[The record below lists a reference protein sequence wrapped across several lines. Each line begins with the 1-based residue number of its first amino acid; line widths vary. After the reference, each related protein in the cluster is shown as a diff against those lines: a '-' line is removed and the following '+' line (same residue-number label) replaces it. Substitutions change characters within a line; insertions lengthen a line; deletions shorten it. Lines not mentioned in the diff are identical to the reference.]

1 MNYERF
7 SRKQL
12 LTLLWWKQ
20 AELNK
25 YDGLICDGSVRSGKT
40 VAMSVGFLLW
50 AMSTFDGCKFALCGK
65 TIEALRRNVV
75 SLIPGLM
82 DGIMRVQERRSDNTM
97 TVWGFG
103 HVNTFYLFGGRD
115 ESSYTLIQ
123 GMTLAGVLFDE
134 VALMPRSFVEQALAR
149 CSISG
154 SRYWFNCNP
163 EGPSH
168 WFYREWILK
177 AEAHNALHLHFTMA
191 DNLALDPAVR
201 ARYETMYTGVFY
213 QRYILGLWVAAE
225 GIIYRPFAD
234 SIAAGDRRFY
244 WPPDQP
250 LRLWRVQIGVDF
262 GGNGSKHAFVATG
275 ILPGYEGVVGLAS
288 QRVDA
293 QGQDATALCQAFL
306 AFCQAVFA
314 KWGEIHAVY
323 CDNAEQVLI
332 QSLRSALRAS
342 SFAWLAGRVHNARK
356 APILDRIRLTSLLMG
371 GGRFFVLPA
380 AQTLTDALATALWSG
395 KHPGQDER
403 LDDGTT
409 DIDTLDAFE
418 YTIEREYR
426 SLLRMNA

>member
-163 EGPSH
+163 EGSSH

-177 AEAHNALHLHFTMA
+177 AEAHNVLHLHFTMA
-191 DNLALDPAVR
+191 DNLALDLAVR

-213 QRYILGLWVAAE
+213 DRYIRGLWVAAE
-225 GIIYRPFAD
+225 GLVYPNFDAKKHVIQALPQDGLYYISVDYGTLNPCSMGLWCVNGTEAVRVDEYYWDGRKQQKQKTDEEYYQDLEAL
-234 SIAAGDRRFY
+234 AGDRVIQDVIVDPSAASFLTTIRHHGRF
-244 WPPDQP
+244 
-250 LRLWRVQIGVDF
+250 R
-262 GGNGSKHAFVATG
+262 ATG
-275 ILPGYEGVVGLAS
+275 ADN
-288 QRVDA
+288 RVLDGIRYTSSLLSA
-293 QGQDATALCQAFL
+293 GRI
-306 AFCQAVFA
+306 
-314 KWGEIHAVY
+314 KI
-323 CDNAEQVLI
+323 AEQCKDI
-332 QSLRSALRAS
+332 QREFAS
-342 SFAWLAGRVHNARK
+342 YVWDTKTGKDAVVKENDHAMDDMRYFVMTILAR
-356 APILDRIRLTSLLMG
+356 
-371 GGRFFVLPA
+371 
-380 AQTLTDALATALWSG
+380 
-395 KHPGQDER
+395 
-403 LDDGTT
+403 
-409 DIDTLDAFE
+409 
-418 YTIEREYR
+418 YYR
-426 SLLRMNA
+426 W

>member
-1 MNYERF
+1 MVYKRF

-20 AELNK
+20 AELNQ

-163 EGPSH
+163 EGASH

-177 AEAHNALHLHFTMA
+177 AEVHNVLHLHFTMA

-213 QRYILGLWVAAE
+213 QRYILGLWVIAE
-225 GIIYRPFAD
+225 GLVYPNFDATRHVVQEVPQEGLYYISVDYGTLNPCSMGLWCVTGTEAVRVDEYYWDGRQRQQQKTDEEYYTDLEAL
-234 SIAAGDRRFY
+234 AGDRMIQDVIVDPSAASFLTTIRRHGRF
-244 WPPDQP
+244 
-250 LRLWRVQIGVDF
+250 RV
-262 GGNGSKHAFVATG
+262 TG
-275 ILPGYEGVVGLAS
+275 ADNRVLDGIRYTSTLLTAGRIKIAES
-288 QRVDA
+288 CKDIQRE
-293 QGQDATALCQAFL
+293 FL
-306 AFCQAVFA
+306 AYAWDDKAGKDAVIKA
-314 KWGEIHAVY
+314 NDHAMDDMRYFVMT
-323 CDNAEQVLI
+323 I
-332 QSLRSALRAS
+332 
-342 SFAWLAGRVHNARK
+342 LAR
-356 APILDRIRLTSLLMG
+356 
-371 GGRFFVLPA
+371 
-380 AQTLTDALATALWSG
+380 
-395 KHPGQDER
+395 
-403 LDDGTT
+403 
-409 DIDTLDAFE
+409 
-418 YTIEREYR
+418 YYR
-426 SLLRMNA
+426 W

>member
-50 AMSTFDGCKFALCGK
+50 AMTTFDGCKFALCGK

-163 EGPSH
+163 EGASH

-177 AEAHNALHLHFTMA
+177 AEVHNVLHLHFTMA

-213 QRYILGLWVAAE
+213 QRYILGLWVIAE
-225 GIIYRPFAD
+225 GLVYPNFDATRHVVQEVPQEGLYYISVDYGTLNPCSMGLWCVTGTEAVRVDEYYWDGRQRQQQKTDEEYYTDLEAL
-234 SIAAGDRRFY
+234 AGDRMIQDVIVDPSAASFLTTIRRHGRF
-244 WPPDQP
+244 
-250 LRLWRVQIGVDF
+250 RV
-262 GGNGSKHAFVATG
+262 TG
-275 ILPGYEGVVGLAS
+275 ADNRVLDGIRYTSTLLTAGRIKIAES
-288 QRVDA
+288 CKDIQRE
-293 QGQDATALCQAFL
+293 FL
-306 AFCQAVFA
+306 AYAWDDKAGKDAVIKA
-314 KWGEIHAVY
+314 NDHAMDDMRYFVMT
-323 CDNAEQVLI
+323 I
-332 QSLRSALRAS
+332 
-342 SFAWLAGRVHNARK
+342 LAR
-356 APILDRIRLTSLLMG
+356 
-371 GGRFFVLPA
+371 
-380 AQTLTDALATALWSG
+380 
-395 KHPGQDER
+395 
-403 LDDGTT
+403 
-409 DIDTLDAFE
+409 
-418 YTIEREYR
+418 YYR
-426 SLLRMNA
+426 W

>member
-1 MNYERF
+1 MVYERF

-12 LTLLWWKQ
+12 LTLLWWRQK
-20 AELNK
+20 ELNK

-163 EGPSH
+163 EGSSH
-168 WFYREWILK
+168 WFYQEWILK
-177 AEAHNALHLHFTMA
+177 AEAHNVLHLHFTMA

-213 QRYILGLWVAAE
+213 DRYIRGLWVAAE
-225 GIIYRPFAD
+225 GLVYPNFDTEKHVVQALPQDGLYYISVDYGTLNPCSMGLWCVTGTEAVRVDEYYWDGRKRQKQKTDEEYYQDLEAL
-234 SIAAGDRRFY
+234 AGDRVIQ
-244 WPPDQP
+244 D
-250 LRLWRVQIGVDF
+250 VIVDP
-262 GGNGSKHAFVATG
+262 SA
-275 ILPGYEGVVGLAS
+275 AS
-288 QRVDA
+288 
-293 QGQDATALCQAFL
+293 FL
-306 AFCQAVFA
+306 ATIRHHGRFRVTGA
-314 KWGEIHAVY
+314 
-323 CDNAEQVLI
+323 DNRVLDGIRYTSTLLSAGRIKIAEQCKDI
-332 QSLRSALRAS
+332 QREFS
-342 SFAWLAGRVHNARK
+342 SYVWDTKAGKDAVVKENDHAMDDMRYFAMTILAR
-356 APILDRIRLTSLLMG
+356 
-371 GGRFFVLPA
+371 
-380 AQTLTDALATALWSG
+380 
-395 KHPGQDER
+395 
-403 LDDGTT
+403 
-409 DIDTLDAFE
+409 
-418 YTIEREYR
+418 YYR
-426 SLLRMNA
+426 W

>member
-50 AMSTFDGCKFALCGK
+50 AMTTFDGCKFALCGK

-163 EGPSH
+163 EGSSH

-177 AEAHNALHLHFTMA
+177 AEVHNVLHLHFTMA

-213 QRYILGLWVAAE
+213 QRYILGLWVIAE
-225 GIIYRPFAD
+225 GLVYPNFDATRHVVQEVPQEGLYYISVDYGTLNPCSMGLWCVTGTEAVRVDEYYWDGRQRQQQKTDEEYYTDLEAL
-234 SIAAGDRRFY
+234 AGDRMIQDVIVDPSAASFLTTIRRHGRF
-244 WPPDQP
+244 
-250 LRLWRVQIGVDF
+250 RV
-262 GGNGSKHAFVATG
+262 TG
-275 ILPGYEGVVGLAS
+275 ADNRVLDGIRYTSTLLTAGRIKIAES
-288 QRVDA
+288 CKDIQRE
-293 QGQDATALCQAFL
+293 FL
-306 AFCQAVFA
+306 AYAWDDKAGKDAVIKA
-314 KWGEIHAVY
+314 NDHAMDDMRYFVMT
-323 CDNAEQVLI
+323 I
-332 QSLRSALRAS
+332 
-342 SFAWLAGRVHNARK
+342 LAR
-356 APILDRIRLTSLLMG
+356 
-371 GGRFFVLPA
+371 
-380 AQTLTDALATALWSG
+380 
-395 KHPGQDER
+395 
-403 LDDGTT
+403 
-409 DIDTLDAFE
+409 
-418 YTIEREYR
+418 YYR
-426 SLLRMNA
+426 W

>member
-1 MNYERF
+1 
-7 SRKQL
+7 
-12 LTLLWWKQ
+12 
-20 AELNK
+20 
-25 YDGLICDGSVRSGKT
+25 
-40 VAMSVGFLLW
+40 MSVGFLLW

-163 EGPSH
+163 EGASH

-177 AEAHNALHLHFTMA
+177 AEAHNVLHLHFTMA

-213 QRYILGLWVAAE
+213 QRYILGLWVIAE
-225 GIIYRPFAD
+225 GLVYPNFDATRHVVQEVPQEGLYYISVDYGTLNPCSMGLWCVTGTEAVRVDEYYWDGRQRQQQKTDEEYYTDLEAL
-234 SIAAGDRRFY
+234 AGDRMIQDVIVDPSAASFLTTIRRHGRF
-244 WPPDQP
+244 
-250 LRLWRVQIGVDF
+250 RV
-262 GGNGSKHAFVATG
+262 TG
-275 ILPGYEGVVGLAS
+275 ADNRVLDGIRYTSTLLTAGRIKIAES
-288 QRVDA
+288 CKDIQRE
-293 QGQDATALCQAFL
+293 FL
-306 AFCQAVFA
+306 AYAWDDKAGKDAVIKA
-314 KWGEIHAVY
+314 NDHAMDDMRYFVMT
-323 CDNAEQVLI
+323 I
-332 QSLRSALRAS
+332 
-342 SFAWLAGRVHNARK
+342 LAR
-356 APILDRIRLTSLLMG
+356 
-371 GGRFFVLPA
+371 
-380 AQTLTDALATALWSG
+380 
-395 KHPGQDER
+395 
-403 LDDGTT
+403 
-409 DIDTLDAFE
+409 
-418 YTIEREYR
+418 YYR
-426 SLLRMNA
+426 W